1 MFLLVLLLSLFSF
14 NAMAY
19 DLIPPANSERVA
31 YPGVLLSQFEE
42 NDAYDPFV
50 DYSEFEEATEEEADI
65 NFFRNGRFFTL
76 GFVLGYRTF
85 TDTLGEIYSPA
96 PNFGLFLSYFFD
108 LRFAMQLTFLTGDH
122 NIALNSQGVR
132 VRGNASLTSFGLN
145 LKYYINTQNVTKGLA
160 SINPYL
166 TGGLANISRTATIKE
181 ESAFGKES
189 ATAFE
194 IGGGIELPLMRN
206 KMYFGV
212 QATYQMVN
220 FADENTEITLSNN
233 SIRTGRYPTGDIVN
247 ITSVLGVNF

>member
-1 MFLLVLLLSLFSF
+1 
-14 NAMAY
+14 
-19 DLIPPANSERVA
+19 
-31 YPGVLLSQFEE
+31 
-42 NDAYDPFV
+42 
-50 DYSEFEEATEEEADI
+50 
-65 NFFRNGRFFTL
+65 
-76 GFVLGYRTF
+76 
-85 TDTLGEIYSPA
+85 
-96 PNFGLFLSYFFD
+96 

-220 FADENTEITLSNN
+220 FADENTESTLSNN